1 VSYYQQVGRAG
12 RAIEHAHAVLLPS
25 DADSG
30 VWDYFATA
38 TIARPEQ
45 VERVLGALSGATDPL
60 SVAALEA
67 QTGLRRTRVEL
78 LLKQLAVDEV
88 VDRVEGGWLPTGKEW
103 VYDEARV
110 EALLAVRRRE
120 AALMESYT
128 RGASCLMELLQ
139 TALDDPHAEP
149 CGRCSVCRGGLPDGL
164 LAAPDPATVRT
175 VATLLRSTTTVLE
188 PRKMWPGGAFG
199 ARGRIAPDELA
210 EEGRVLIHA
219 DAPEWAEARAVLAG
233 PDGPL
238 GEEVLEASVG
248 LLSRWRQTW
257 AERPEVV
264 VGLPA
269 GGRAAAVA
277 SVADHLAGVGR
288 LERVDLAG
296 VRLLQGDPPSGEEAA
311 HWRDAL
317 SGPVDEVAATV
328 KGRSVLLVVDATR
341 SGWAVTIAAAL
352 LRRSGA
358 TVVLPMVLHRTV

>member
-1 VSYYQQVGRAG
+1 
-12 RAIEHAHAVLLPS
+12 
-25 DADSG
+25 
-30 VWDYFATA
+30 
-38 TIARPEQ
+38 
-45 VERVLGALSGATDPL
+45 
-60 SVAALEA
+60 
-67 QTGLRRTRVEL
+67 
-78 LLKQLAVDEV
+78 
-88 VDRVEGGWLPTGKEW
+88 
-103 VYDEARV
+103 
-110 EALLAVRRRE
+110 
-120 AALMESYT
+120 
-128 RGASCLMELLQ
+128 
-139 TALDDPHAEP
+139 
-149 CGRCSVCRGGLPDGL
+149 
-164 LAAPDPATVRT
+164 VRT

-188 PRKMWPGGAFG
+188 PRKLWPGGAFG